1 MPSAEFVGFAFL
13 AGAAACLNP
22 CGFALLPGYLAYFVG
37 RDDGSRA
44 ALAAGLRAGAGM
56 AGGVLAV
63 FAGVGGLVSAAGTA
77 LLRLLPVAAAVV
89 GLGVAGTG
97 LLLLARPSLAVGLS
111 IPGLQTAAPE
121 GRSGV
126 GFLVFGVAYGTASLG
141 CTLPLFLAVAAQA
154 LAAGGAAEALGV
166 FVAYGLGMA
175 AVLLGLSLAVAAGHR
190 ALFLRLRGWSRAVRT
205 LGPLGMVAAG
215 AYLVYYQ
222 FRLGGL

>member
-1 MPSAEFVGFAFL
+1 MEFLGFAFL

-37 RDDGSRA
+37 RDDGSQA

-56 AGGVLAV
+56 TAGVLAV
-63 FAGVGGLVSAAGTA
+63 FAGVGGLLSAAGAA
-77 LLRLLPVAAAVV
+77 LLRLLPVAVAAV

-97 LLLLARPSLAVGLS
+97 LLLLARPSLAVGFS
-111 IPGLQTAAPE
+111 FPALQTAPVRDRGAM
-121 GRSGV
+121 
-126 GFLVFGVAYGTASLG
+126 GFLVFGAAYGTASLG

-190 ALFLRLRGWSRAVRT
+190 ALLLRLRGWSRHVRT
-205 LGPLGMVAAG
+205 LGALGMVAAG